1 MGTYQIGTMMTFT
14 LHDDLKRD
22 GIAMGDFPLCQ
33 VLLINDSHYPWF
45 VLVPKR
51 AGISDT
57 IDLSSDDYAMLWDES
72 RAFSKAIM
80 AAFDGEKLNVAALG
94 NMTPQLH
101 IHHIVRFKS
110 DAAWPGPIWGKH
122 PLLPYSSADVSA
134 IRAKL
139 AAQPINGFTPQ

>member
-1 MGTYQIGTMMTFT
+1 MTFN
-14 LHDDLKRD
+14 LHSDLKRD
-22 GIAMGDFPLCQ
+22 GIEMGDFTLCQ

-51 AGISDT
+51 SSISDT
-57 IDLSSDDYAMLWDES
+57 IDLSGKDYAALWEES
-72 RAFSKAIM
+72 RVFSQAIMTAFS
-80 AAFDGEKLNVAALG
+80 GEKLNVAALG

-122 PLLPYSSADVSA
+122 PLTPYVDREISV
-134 IRAKL
+134 IKAKL
-139 AAQPINGFTPQ
+139 KGANIDGFSVS